1 MFVNVLTVFYV
12 GLNYSRNC
20 KEALPESCCILAA
33 TKILAVDQ
41 GQLYT
46 VVILPKYD
54 PYSIR
59 IIGIVTAVILR
70 NVQENT

>member
-12 GLNYSRNC
+12 GLNYSKKC
-20 KEALPESCCILAA
+20 KETLPESCCILTA

-46 VVILPKYD
+46 VVMLPKYD
-54 PYSIR
+54 TYS
-59 IIGIVTAVILR
+59 VL
-70 NVQENT
+70 